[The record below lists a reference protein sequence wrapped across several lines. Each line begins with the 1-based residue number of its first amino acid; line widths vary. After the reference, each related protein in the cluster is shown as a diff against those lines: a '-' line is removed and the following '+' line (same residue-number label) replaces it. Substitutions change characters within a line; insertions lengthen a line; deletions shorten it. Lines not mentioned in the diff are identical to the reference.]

1 VPRCLGAHAS
11 RGRAKGDARTLAPPF
26 APQPGG
32 AAAQWNEPRINCAN
46 KQVLWLVED
55 EVQDDQYDQRD
66 AKQPA
71 EKVRHDVISFRIE
84 V

>member
-1 VPRCLGAHAS
+1 MH
-11 RGRAKGDARTLAPPF
+11 RADARKAT
-26 APQPGG
+26 PGRRRRLSRRSRVALRRSG
-32 AAAQWNEPRINCAN
+32 TNLGSTAQTSRFYG
-46 KQVLWLVED
+46 LVED